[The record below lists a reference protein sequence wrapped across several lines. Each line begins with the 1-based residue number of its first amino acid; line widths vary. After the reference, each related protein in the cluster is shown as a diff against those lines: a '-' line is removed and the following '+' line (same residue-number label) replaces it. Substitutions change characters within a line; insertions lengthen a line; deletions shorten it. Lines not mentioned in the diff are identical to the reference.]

1 MRFARTDDLSDD
13 TVSGLETAITAF
25 KRTFTTTEG
34 HILVKDVPVAPVEE
48 EDVQSV
54 QITKVVRK

>member
-1 MRFARTDDLSDD
+1 MK
-13 TVSGLETAITAF
+13 AF

-34 HILVKDVPVAPVEE
+34 HVLVKDVPVAPVEE
-48 EDVQSV
+48 SDVEQL